1 VCPPIQVASALIPV
15 SSRYTIVA
23 PAGMITQP
31 ASAADLGTSLENLL
45 TSLSESVSAAVVSEL
60 GRLTE

>member
-1 VCPPIQVASALIPV
+1 MASALIPV
-15 SSRYTIVA
+15 SSRYTIVV